1 MDELFQKYR
10 LTISDRG
17 LHLYDEDLSKR
28 DFCLESTT
36 PYRFSYKGT
45 NIEEGT
51 WKRLLPRIA
60 DFLFSISDKTAEEA
74 LQFRVDWTKQPIFYS
89 REEKANMVPL
99 QNKLFLNCN
108 FTAVHSVWCLQDLLD
123 FFGIP
128 REECKLIIHRPCGAE
143 PPEIRDYFLRIRKKD
158 FSAYLKGIYQY
169 DDERIVKI
177 ISNIDFFSKNY
188 LSKFSKSYDNLFLF
202 DSGNTF
208 YNYTEKLVCEI
219 EKTGNEKQ
227 TQLAKRY
234 TIFLRKFYASILNL
248 KNCPQS
254 KK

>member
-10 LTISDRG
+10 LIISDRG
-17 LHLYDEDLSKR
+17 LHLYDENLLER

-60 DFLFSISDKTAEEA
+60 DFLFSISDKTTEEA
-74 LQFRVDWTKQPIFYS
+74 LQLRVDWTKQPFFYS
-89 REEKANMVPL
+89 SEEKVNMAQL
-99 QNKLFLNCN
+99 QNQLYLNCN

-128 REECKLIIHRPCGAE
+128 REDCKLIIHRPCGAE
-143 PPEIRDYFLRIRKKD
+143 PPEIRDYFLKSRKKD
-158 FSAYLKGIYQY
+158 FSSYLKGVYQY
-169 DDERIVKI
+169 DDERIAKI

-188 LSKFSKSYDNLFLF
+188 LAKFSKSYDNLFLL
-202 DSGNTF
+202 DSEAVV
-208 YNYTEKLVCEI
+208 YSYMEKLVSEV
-219 EKTGNEKQ
+219 EKGGTEKQ
-227 TQLAKRY
+227 TKMVTRYVLFLKR
-234 TIFLRKFYASILNL
+234 FYAAIFRI
-248 KNCPQS
+248 
-254 KK
+254 